1 MPEARRCG
9 QTQHLREKRR
19 RALLIFAPNDGVI
32 EFDHK
37 TSLRGLHQAALR
49 DRRLDEGNEE
59 RMGREGLAKS
69 FDLRLRMELYAHG
82 VWMACTCGAAINR
95 SADDD
100 WARGGSLH
108 MKGFIA
114 AALGTVG
121 KRIYAAILLVAIVFL
136 TFHLTIGLPLVL
148 VAFAQTPF
156 ISLAL
161 TITIITALAGTL
173 QVAETLVFCAVL
185 LLRGPRRLVAPP
197 TTAPDARLPWPRP
210 RCGPTRPSA
219 SRRSSRRRRCPSSRP
234 AGSCCRRFRA
244 APAPA
249 GSRRWRT
256 DSRDPNDAAGPAAG
270 AGEPTPSRGRRGW

>member
-1 MPEARRCG
+1 
-9 QTQHLREKRR
+9 
-19 RALLIFAPNDGVI
+19 
-32 EFDHK
+32 
-37 TSLRGLHQAALR
+37 
-49 DRRLDEGNEE
+49 
-59 RMGREGLAKS
+59 
-69 FDLRLRMELYAHG
+69 MELYAHG

-161 TITIITALAGTL
+161 TITIITAL
-173 QVAETLVFCAVL
+173 
-185 LLRGPRRLVAPP
+185 
-197 TTAPDARLPWPRP
+197 
-210 RCGPTRPSA
+210 
-219 SRRSSRRRRCPSSRP
+219 
-234 AGSCCRRFRA
+234 
-244 APAPA
+244 
-249 GSRRWRT
+249 
-256 DSRDPNDAAGPAAG
+256 
-270 AGEPTPSRGRRGW
+270 